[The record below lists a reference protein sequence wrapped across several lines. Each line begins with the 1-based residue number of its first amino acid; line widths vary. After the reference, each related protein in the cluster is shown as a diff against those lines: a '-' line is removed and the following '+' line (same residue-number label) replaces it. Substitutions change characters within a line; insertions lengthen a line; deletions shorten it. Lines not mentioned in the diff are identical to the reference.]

1 MKGDDL
7 WVVEIMAEGG
17 ENANRKGCFGRFS
30 SLSCLVLQTAT
41 ASAALNDAAK
51 RCFYR
56 ITSCPCRRIRT
67 KDTRTDFGDIGLT
80 KASRLATY
88 KGLL

>member
-41 ASAALNDAAK
+41 ASAALNDAAT
-51 RCFYR
+51 RCFIVLRLVLVEEYGQKTHGR
-56 ITSCPCRRIRT
+56 ISGI
-67 KDTRTDFGDIGLT
+67 
-80 KASRLATY
+80 LA
-88 KGLL
+88 